1 MNKDKIEQAIYHIKG
16 ITEYIEDILNNVPFS
31 THLEELSIKEL
42 LLRNKDISSDV
53 NYIIS
58 NLIFFINIFHSS

>member
-16 ITEYIEDILNNVPFS
+16 ITEYIEDILNKFSCS

-42 LLRNKDISSDV
+42 LLRNKDISLDAD
-53 NYIIS
+53 YIIS
-58 NLIFFINIFHSS
+58 NL